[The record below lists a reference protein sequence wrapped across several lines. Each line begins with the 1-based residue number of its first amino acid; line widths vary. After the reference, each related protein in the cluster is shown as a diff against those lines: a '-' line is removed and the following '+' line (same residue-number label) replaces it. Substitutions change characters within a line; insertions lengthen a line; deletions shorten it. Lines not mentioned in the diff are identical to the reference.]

1 MERRISS
8 AWSRAPLPGSR
19 SLRPRARAR
28 PCARTPPR
36 RENRTTA
43 KRWRREGG
51 GRRPPW
57 WGEKINDVRWKM
69 TKYEPLQSEETH
81 RTTQVLRWSKVVRF
95 PVTDSKIKAL
105 SVTSIHSKTEK
116 KHKYKTLK
124 DKLTFRFTSFS
135 CKGLKD
141 FFWLI
146 SNDIFFYCECNIIL
160 SAAHLYNLT
169 TSSRFSSAVKWKA
182 GRPEKIPESC
192 SDGSTTVRG
201 WRV

>member
-1 MERRISS
+1 MERRISP

-57 WGEKINDVRWKM
+57 WGETINDGRWKM
-69 TKYEPLQSEETH
+69 TKCEPLQSEETL
-81 RTTQVLRWSKVVRF
+81 RTTQVWRRSKVVRF

-105 SVTSIHSKTEK
+105 SVTWVFIPRLKK

-124 DKLTFRFTSFS
+124 DKLTFRFTSIS
-135 CKGLKD
+135 CDTKGL
-141 FFWLI
+141 LMI
-146 SNDIFFYCECNIIL
+146 NI
-160 SAAHLYNLT
+160 
-169 TSSRFSSAVKWKA
+169 
-182 GRPEKIPESC
+182 
-192 SDGSTTVRG
+192 
-201 WRV
+201 